1 MNTTTLNKSELQYSI
16 NTRNKRDSALTDN
29 WLKNRG
35 ITEQHLQH
43 SETQLLQ
50 AQKAAA
56 ELVNV
61 HTALIKRQKLE
72 WLQDFA
78 RRCKSSRQ
86 RQRITDRE
94 CYAVLNLQK
103 TVLRALFAQQRHA
116 Q

>member
-35 ITEQHLQH
+35 ITQQHMKD
-43 SETQLLQ
+43 SETLLLQ
-50 AQKAAA
+50 AQKAAN
-56 ELVNV
+56 ELAAL
-61 HTALIKRQKLE
+61 HTALIKHQKLE

-78 RRCKSSRQ
+78 TRCKSTRQ
-86 RQRITDRE
+86 RKRITLKE

-103 TVLRALFAQQRHA
+103 TVNRQLFKQQRNIH
-116 Q
+116 